1 MLGEIHTYE
10 ELRVR
15 VREALQRQH
24 PEWVDANGTSRLCD
38 YYEARFA
45 EVACRIAR
53 ERAAASE
60 QTMNTIWNRE
70 G

>member
-1 MLGEIHTYE
+1 MLGEIHTYA

-45 EVACRIAR
+45 KLLVVLREKAR
-53 ERAAASE
+53 QLQSR
-60 QTMNTIWNRE
+60 Q
-70 G
+70 

>member
-1 MLGEIHTYE
+1 MLGEIDTYA

-45 EVACRIAR
+45 ELLVVLRENAR
-53 ERAAASE
+53 QLQSR
-60 QTMNTIWNRE
+60 R
-70 G
+70 